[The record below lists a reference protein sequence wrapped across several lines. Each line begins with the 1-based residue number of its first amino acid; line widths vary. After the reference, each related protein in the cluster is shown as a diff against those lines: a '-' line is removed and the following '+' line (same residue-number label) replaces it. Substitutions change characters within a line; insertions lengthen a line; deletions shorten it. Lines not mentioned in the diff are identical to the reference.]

1 MTVTK
6 NNEGFALVITLVILV
21 ILSIVLLATFQNSSI
36 NLLINQN
43 VFEKGGAQAS
53 AQVCEQHQSRRILS
67 GFLDPITISKN
78 AGGTYQVP
86 NMEVN
91 CQSSLV
97 EFLGARYLPGNM
109 LNLVAVDLRFST
121 TGASRR
127 NANLRTYTYVT
138 KPVNTASY

>member
-1 MTVTK
+1 MNK
-6 NNEGFALVITLVILV
+6 HRSNEGFALVITLVILV
-21 ILSIVLLATFQNSSI
+21 VLSIVLLATFQNSSI

-91 CQSSLV
+91 CQASLV

-109 LNLVAVDLRFST
+109 LNLVSVDLRFTT

-127 NANLRTYTYVT
+127 NASMRTVTYVT